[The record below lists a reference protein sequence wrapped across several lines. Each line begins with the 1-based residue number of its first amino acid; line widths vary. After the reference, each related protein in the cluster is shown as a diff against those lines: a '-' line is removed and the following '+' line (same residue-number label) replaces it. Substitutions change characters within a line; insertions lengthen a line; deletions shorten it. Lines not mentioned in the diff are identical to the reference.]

1 LLTHPTHEALSA
13 LKLDGMAEAFAE
25 LITEDR
31 GRSLDPVAWIGLMLD
46 REQARLSISTEPGP
60 RIGVEK
66 GPLFRGGT
74 TRLTRRSFP
83 AGAGVSGALL
93 GG

>member
-1 LLTHPTHEALSA
+1 MLTHPTHAALSA

-46 REQARLSISTEPGP
+46 REQVR
-60 RIGVEK
+60 
-66 GPLFRGGT
+66 RG
-74 TRLTRRSFP
+74 TRRF
-83 AGAGVSGALL
+83 
-93 GG
+93 